1 VGGILVPGRIGEVER
16 ITKETQVKVILEI
29 TGQGNFQGDTGV
41 PFLNHMLDLC
51 TRHGLFNLTLIA
63 QGDLAVDAHHTVE
76 DVGITL
82 GQALRQALGERIAIR
97 RYGSALVPMDEALIL
112 TAVDISGR
120 PYLDFNVNFTA
131 SQVGDFD
138 TELVEEF
145 LRALAVHAGLTLHV
159 RMLSGKNTHHIIEAI
174 FKALGRALREATE
187 IDPRGQGI
195 PSTKGILA

>member
-1 VGGILVPGRIGEVER
+1 MPGRIGEVLR
-16 ITKETQVKVILEI
+16 ITKETQVKVFLEI

-41 PFLNHMLDLC
+41 PFFNHMLELC
-51 TRHGLFNLTLIA
+51 TRHGLFNLNLNA

-76 DVGITL
+76 DVGITV
-82 GQALRQALGERIAIR
+82 GQALRQALGERIAIK
-97 RYGSALVPMDEALIL
+97 RYGSALVPMDEALVL
-112 TAVDISGR
+112 AAVDISGR
-120 PYLDFNVNFTA
+120 PYLEFNVNFVA

-145 LRALAVHAGLTLHV
+145 LRALAVHAGLTLHL

-187 IDPRGQGI
+187 IDPRGQGV

>member
-1 VGGILVPGRIGEVER
+1 VPGRIGEVER
-16 ITKETQVKVILEI
+16 ITNETQVKVSIEI
-29 TGQGNFQGDTGV
+29 TGQGIFCGDTGV
-41 PFLNHMLDLC
+41 PFLNHMLDLW

-82 GQALRQALGERIAIR
+82 GQALRKALGKREAIN
-97 RYGSALVPMDEALIL
+97 RYGSALVPMDEALL
-112 TAVDISGR
+112 LVAVDISGR
-120 PYLDFNVNFTA
+120 PFLGYDVNLIT

-145 LRALAVHAGLTLHV
+145 LRAFTVNAGLTLHV
-159 RMLSGKNTHHIIEAI
+159 RMLSGKNAHHIIEAI

-187 IDPRGQGI
+187 IDPRGKGV
-195 PSTKGILA
+195 PSTKGSLV

>member
-1 VGGILVPGRIGEVER
+1 MPGRIGEVLR
-16 ITKETQVKVILEI
+16 ITKETQVKVFLEI

-41 PFLNHMLDLC
+41 PFFNHMLELC
-51 TRHGLFNLTLIA
+51 TRHGLFNLNLNA

-76 DVGITL
+76 DVGITV
-82 GQALRQALGERIAIR
+82 GQALRQALGERIAIK
-97 RYGSALVPMDEALIL
+97 RYGSALVPMDEALVL
-112 TAVDISGR
+112 AAVDISGR
-120 PYLDFNVNFTA
+120 PYLEFNVNFVA

-145 LRALAVHAGLTLHV
+145 LRALVVHAGLTLHL

-187 IDPRGQGI
+187 IDPRGQGV

>member
-1 VGGILVPGRIGEVER
+1 MVPGRIGEVER

-29 TGQGNFQGDTGV
+29 TGQGNFQGDTGI
-41 PFLNHMLDLC
+41 PFLNHMLELC

-120 PYLDFNVNFTA
+120 PYLDFGVNFAA

-159 RMLSGKNTHHIIEAI
+159 RMLSGKNTHHIIEAV

-187 IDPRGQGI
+187 IDARGHGV